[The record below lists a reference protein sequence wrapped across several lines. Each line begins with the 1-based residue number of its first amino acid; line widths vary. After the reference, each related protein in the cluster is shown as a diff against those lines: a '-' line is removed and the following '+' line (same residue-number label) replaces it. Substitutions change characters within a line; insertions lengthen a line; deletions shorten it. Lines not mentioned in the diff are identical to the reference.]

1 MSWNNPVAY
10 FATGVGAPYIED
22 AIYAINVTDGST
34 IWKHTLPAGLYI
46 DNLVFDYLTE
56 RLFSIAF
63 NPNAPGGV
71 DARIVEYDAATGNLT
86 EALDISREL
95 AGGFVYGGAVS
106 ICPSSKTIYVGVDA
120 PGGDFDDF
128 FVVRWCPPRLPA
140 APANCEPNDPHT
152 LCAPYDPYQRSS
164 TTRRAR
170 SRRARASACS
180 TRSRRRSAPSAT
192 ARTSR
197 ASLA

>member
-86 EALDISREL
+86 EVLDISREL

-120 PGGDFDDF
+120 PGGDFNDY
-128 FVVRWCPPRLPA
+128 FVTFDYTTTTIAPRAGERLLYPI
-140 APANCEPNDPHT
+140 P
-152 LCAPYDPYQRSS
+152 SS
-164 TTRRAR
+164 M
-170 SRRARASACS
+170 CV
-180 TRSRRRSAPSAT
+180 
-192 ARTSR
+192 
-197 ASLA
+197 